1 MTPQEWIK
9 KHGVF
14 SVLLLLCLAGL
25 VVFGSLVFDPPEH
38 LSGTVIEKI
47 FVPASKV
54 VGGTPQGMRR
64 GGYTVATVREDQWI
78 AVVRTDKG
86 DTLTVHCDPKHYGQ
100 KEVGERIKFREYEG
114 SLLHISYFAHGE
126 EE

>member
-1 MTPQEWIK
+1 M
-9 KHGVF
+9 
-14 SVLLLLCLAGL
+14 LLLCLAGL
-25 VVFGSLVFDPPEH
+25 VIFGSLVFDPPEH
-38 LSGTVIEKI
+38 LTGTVIEKI
-47 FVPASKV
+47 FVPASKA

-64 GGYTVATVREDQWI
+64 GGYTVTTVREDQWI
-78 AVVRTDKG
+78 AVVLTSKG

-100 KEVGERIKFREYEG
+100 KDVGDQIKFREYEG